1 MLLRL
6 LLLRRLSPTLY
17 RLKLAGLI
25 AFAALFLA
33 FVAECGYLLYHQL
46 QRPSAYPPI
55 HNPVP
60 EHRVRKGSE
69 R

>member
-6 LLLRRLSPTLY
+6 LLLRKLSPTLY

-25 AFAALFLA
+25 AFAILFLA

-46 QRPSAYPPI
+46 QRSSGYPPI
-55 HNPVP
+55 HSPAP
-60 EHRVRKGSE
+60 QHRMQKGSGK
-69 R
+69 